1 MTVFSL
7 GSANAL
13 AIDIDTQGAGIRSLR
28 LRIPTGL
35 LELCLSYPA
44 LVAPRADPFYVG
56 TLLGRYAGRIAEGR
70 LQRGP
75 NHWTLA
81 NVAGERHCRH
91 GGADGFSARV
101 WQVKEYTPQGGE
113 SGARAGASRL
123 QASRLRASRLRA
135 SRLVLGLHSP
145 DGDQG
150 FPGALDAEVLF
161 ETLAGTAGSPGAGF
175 AYEVRAIC
183 DAPTVVNLSSHA
195 YFNLD
200 GSTQGSTV
208 LEHEL
213 MLHAA
218 TYTPGDAAGIPSGVI
233 APVAGTPFDFRQ
245 WRRVGEVIGDGGALP
260 LGLDQNMII
269 DGAEGTLRPAAALR
283 SRASGV
289 QMTVATTQP
298 GMQVYSGGYLG
309 SPFKKFAGICL
320 ETQNF
325 PDAPHHPAFPEAWL
339 LPGEVYRHRTEF
351 HFTCS
356 SGTVS

>member
-1 MTVFSL
+1 VTVFSL
-7 GSANAL
+7 GSEDAL
-13 AIDIDTQGAGIRSLR
+13 AIDIDTQGACIRSLR
-28 LRIPTGL
+28 LLTPTGL
-35 LELCLSYPA
+35 RELCLSYPA
-44 LVAPRADPFYVG
+44 LATPKPDPFYVG

-70 LQRGP
+70 LQRGA

-81 NVAGERHCRH
+81 KAEGERHCLH
-91 GGADGFSARV
+91 GGREGFSARV
-101 WQVKEYTPQGGE
+101 WQVKEYTPQSVE
-113 SGARAGASRL
+113 CGADAG
-123 QASRLRASRLRA
+123 ASRLRASRLQA

-175 AYEVRAIC
+175 AYEVRATC

-200 GSTQGSTV
+200 GRTAESTV

-218 TYTPGDAAGIPSGVI
+218 RYTPCDAAGIPSGVI
-233 APVAGTPFDFRQ
+233 ASVAGTPFDFRKR
-245 WRRVGEVIGDGGALP
+245 RRVGEVIGDGRALP
-260 LGLDQNMII
+260 LGLDQNVII

-298 GMQVYSGGYLG
+298 GMQVYSSGYLG
-309 SPFKKFAGICL
+309 SPFKKFGGICF
-320 ETQNF
+320 ETQNS
-325 PDAPHHPAFPEAWL
+325 PDAPHHPAFPGAWL

-351 HFTCS
+351 QFTCS